1 MPQYQGIGQGVN
13 TGSYGTNYY
22 ATQQLPREGTGV
34 QIDTS
39 GAVSG
44 GGGGGQQTQLPPAA
58 ATGAINPATGQAVYG
73 YRNASGNL
81 IPSTAQDAYEN
92 GLVYG
97 TYIPAYAQ
105 TDTYKAA
112 FGQPA
117 APAPQ
122 VTRRGL
128 TDPGSSNAKYN
139 LTQAWLAANG
149 GDAKPYQNYAVG
161 NQYNYTQ
168 PFKVGDSLES
178 IQNLRAFDTINSVA
192 GLSRLS
198 PLYDLNSYATNLT
211 KAPGYTQGLSNQ
223 LSQLRAS
230 LEADLGL
237 SKGYD
242 TFTKNKQSLTGL
254 LQSLYS
260 TQDFDR
266 SKAWDANVAA
276 LQTLLPSTFQTE
288 MTLAQAL
295 QNMDDQT
302 GQPGSFANQSG
313 IGTYDPLYGTDQLGS
328 IGSQYLNFADYTGTP
343 KGPQNGPIGSINT
356 ANDFAPGFAALL
368 GVLAQGQAAGYPA
381 PPALAA
387 QTGNNGQTSALSPGQ
402 KWASF
407 SDLWKYITNAPGRSM
422 FNSRAGNQ
430 RNFNENTYNQLTDKD
445 RELVNGMLGAAG
457 RQYQR
462 AYDQRQARIAG
473 KRKIYGYT

>member
-1 MPQYQGIGQGVN
+1 MPQYQTIGQGVN
-13 TGSYGTNYY
+13 TGGYGNSYY
-22 ATQQLPREGTGV
+22 ATQNLPKTGTGV

-39 GAVSG
+39 GQVSG
-44 GGGGGQQTQLPPAA
+44 GGGGGGNQTTLPPAS
-58 ATGAINPATGQAVYG
+58 ATGAINPATGQAVYA
-73 YRNASGNL
+73 YRNSSGNL
-81 IPSTAQDAYEN
+81 VPSNAQDAYES

-112 FGQPA
+112 FGTAA

-122 VTRRGL
+122 VTRRGT
-128 TDPGSSNAKYN
+128 TDPGSANSKYN
-139 LTQAWLAANG
+139 LTQAWLSANG

-168 PFKVGDSLES
+168 PFKVGDSMES

-192 GLSRLS
+192 GLNRLS
-198 PLYDLNSYATNLT
+198 PLYDLNTYAANLVN
-211 KAPGYTQGLSNQ
+211 APGYTSSLSNQ

-276 LQTLLPSTFQTE
+276 LQTLLPRTFQTE

-302 GQPGSFANQSG
+302 GQPGSFAGQSG
-313 IGTYDPLYGTDQLGS
+313 IGTYDPIYGTEQVGS
-328 IGSQYLNFADYTGTP
+328 IGSDYLNFADYDGV
-343 KGPQNGPIGSINT
+343 QNGAENGPFGGINT

-381 PPALAA
+381 PPQIAA
-387 QTGNNGQTSALSPGQ
+387 QSGSGQTSNLTQGQ

-422 FNSRAGNQ
+422 FNSRSGHQ
-430 RNFNENTYNQLTDKD
+430 RNFNENSYNQLTDTD
-445 RELVNGMLGAAG
+445 RELVNGMLGAVG

-462 AYDQRQARIAG
+462 NYNQRQERIAS